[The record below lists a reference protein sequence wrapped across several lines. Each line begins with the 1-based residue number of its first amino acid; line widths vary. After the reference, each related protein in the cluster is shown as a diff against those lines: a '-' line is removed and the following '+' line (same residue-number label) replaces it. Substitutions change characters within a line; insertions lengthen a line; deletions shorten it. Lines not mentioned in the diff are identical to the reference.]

1 MPWSPDPAKYVYNAL
16 APAHVSMVMADEEAQ
31 TLLVVVP
38 NDQLSLAIGRQ
49 GQNVRLASR
58 LLGWRID
65 VKSEQRYANLEDP
78 GYQSLLAIDGIE
90 EPLADQLLARGVLSI
105 EKLAGAAIDD
115 LIVIRSIDEEQA
127 QYLIDTAEKMIG
139 EGVVTASFSD
149 GSEENADPEDVDGNV
164 AEESAAAETAEES
177 NAAETAEESD
187 VAETAEESDAA
198 ETAEENDAAGAL
210 EEDAVVEEGQAEEE
224 EKK

>member
-1 MPWSPDPAKYVYNAL
+1 
-16 APAHVSMVMADEEAQ
+16 MADEEAK

-78 GYQSLLAIDGIE
+78 GYQTLLAVDGIE
-90 EPLADQLLARGVLSI
+90 EPLADQLLARGVFAI
-105 EKLAGAAIDD
+105 EKLADAAVDD

-127 QYLIDTAEKMIG
+127 QHLIDTAKRLIE
-139 EGVVTASFSD
+139 EGVVTASFAKED
-149 GSEENADPEDVDGNV
+149 ENSETDDADGNV
-164 AEESAAAETAEES
+164 EADVSEEVAEGDEVEEAPAEAEIVEEQPAEEQP
-177 NAAETAEESD
+177 
-187 VAETAEESDAA
+187 V
-198 ETAEENDAAGAL
+198 
-210 EEDAVVEEGQAEEE
+210 EDEQ
-224 EKK
+224 K